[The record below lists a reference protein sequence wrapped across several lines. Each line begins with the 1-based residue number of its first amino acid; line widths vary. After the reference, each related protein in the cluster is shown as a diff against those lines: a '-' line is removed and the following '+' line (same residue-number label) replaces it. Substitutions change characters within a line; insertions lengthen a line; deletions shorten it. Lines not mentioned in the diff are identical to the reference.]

1 MPALATGQTTG
12 TETSHQSQVF
22 KSGPV
27 IQNTPVPPSYATAG
41 NQTYTTS
48 DILGTVIVRNPNG
61 ANRVDVLPTAAL
73 MVAAI
78 PQCRVGDAVDCLII
92 NGAAATNTV
101 QITAG
106 TGGSLDPNQTAG
118 SATIAAATS
127 RYISIRITNA
137 TKGSEAYVFY
147 C

>member
-1 MPALATGQTTG
+1 M
-12 TETSHQSQVF
+12 
-22 KSGPV
+22 
-27 IQNTPVPPSYATAG
+27 
-41 NQTYTTS
+41 
-48 DILGTVIVRNPNG
+48 IVRNPNG
-61 ANRVDVLPTAAL
+61 GNRVDVLPTAAL

-78 PQCRVGDAVDCLII
+78 PQCKVGDAVDCLII

-106 TGGSLDPNQTAG
+106 TGGALDPNQTAG
-118 SATIAAATS
+118 SATIAAASS